1 MVIRVAGLDLSTRS
15 AGVARLT
22 VDDDGVPST
31 WTGTFGYDLDQTA
44 TIVERWLRLEAI
56 ASEIDEAVDD
66 ASDLVVVEGPAL
78 NTNRPQAG
86 RFDLWG
92 GWWLVVDRLL
102 TPNRKRRGHAV
113 AIVTPTQRAM
123 YATGNG
129 RAPKPNVLEAVRRH
143 YGDRF
148 DIPLGPATGP
158 AGDVADGVVLVAMGA
173 RHLGHPIDSPSPLH
187 LRALDRVRWPHLENR
202 TAP

>member
-15 AGVARLT
+15 AGLARLT
-22 VDDDGVPST
+22 VDDEGTPST
-31 WTGTFGYDLDQTA
+31 WTGTFGYELDETA

-56 ASEIDEAVDD
+56 ASEIDEHVDD
-66 ASDLVVVEGPAL
+66 ATDLVVVEGPAL

-92 GWWLVVDRLL
+92 GWWLVADRLL
-102 TPNRKRRGHAV
+102 SPTRKRRGHALAV
-113 AIVTPTQRAM
+113 VTPAQRAM

-129 RAPKPNVLEAVRRH
+129 RAPKPHVLEAVRRH
-143 YGDRF
+143 YGRMF

-158 AGDVADGVVLVAMGA
+158 AGDIADGAVLAAMGA
-173 RHLGHPIDSPSPLH
+173 RVLDHPIDNPSPLH